1 VYSERVSTIDGAVVW
16 TRTGPVDDVFR
27 VLPDACMD
35 IMWLGDE
42 LVVAGP
48 DTTAHLFSQAAGST
62 FTGVRFA
69 PGTGPLML
77 GVPARELRDLRVP
90 LDAVWAP
97 CEVHRL
103 RDRIERDESP
113 GLALEHAAMVR
124 SRQVSPPEPLWGVVV
139 RELRAGG
146 RVASAAALAGMS
158 ERQLRRRALDV
169 FGYGPK
175 MLGRILR
182 MRRALELASS
192 GVTLAH
198 TAARA
203 GYADQAHMTREV
215 RSLAGVSL
223 TALLG

>member
-48 DTTAHLFSQAAGST
+48 DTTA
-62 FTGVRFA
+62 
-69 PGTGPLML
+69 P
-77 GVPARELRDLRVP
+77 
-90 LDAVWAP
+90 
-97 CEVHRL
+97 
-103 RDRIERDESP
+103 
-113 GLALEHAAMVR
+113 
-124 SRQVSPPEPLWGVVV
+124 
-139 RELRAGG
+139 
-146 RVASAAALAGMS
+146 AGMS

-198 TAARA
+198 SAARA